1 MCQGRG
7 QVRPPAERERPGRW
21 PWPAFLVVRRRQSD
35 ISFFSAGPL
44 KLAPSPG
51 ELAMSAEQGQ
61 GRTELPGLPR
71 AAGPAGRV
79 LSKGHPDSGFG
90 RSGWTQAS
98 GRAWSAERISQ
109 ASRVASSVPATK
121 TRPVSPSLGPGR
133 PGHPRRPP
141 PTPPQVWGHP
151 AQGPGKPQVCFLAP
165 SEPADPALG
174 LLRHR
179 KCASVAWPPSF
190 HLLEFVTKGK
200 SPTGQTER
208 AASSDVCANSILV
221 LPGPF

>member
-1 MCQGRG
+1 M
-7 QVRPPAERERPGRW
+7 RPPAERGRPGRW

-51 ELAMSAEQGQ
+51 ELAMSAEQGE

-98 GRAWSAERISQ
+98 GRAWSAEWISQ

-141 PTPPQVWGHP
+141 PTPPAGLGPSSPGAREASGVFSSP
-151 AQGPGKPQVCFLAP
+151 VRARGPGPGVAQAPKVRVGGLATLLPSARVCHK
-165 SEPADPALG
+165 
-174 LLRHR
+174 RQ
-179 KCASVAWPPSF
+179 
-190 HLLEFVTKGK
+190 K
-200 SPTGQTER
+200 SDRPDRT
-208 AASSDVCANSILV
+208 SCL
-221 LPGPF
+221 F